1 MAVGVS
7 DDVAER
13 AASAA
18 GDPPIPG
25 MPPRPA
31 RRLPTW
37 TFLRTAATNSLAA
50 CDAELFERLIVP
62 RNYWS
67 QQVLFV
73 SDPDAIRH
81 VLIDRF
87 DNYPRVTSIR
97 RLFETDLRTGTLA
110 SEGEVWRRHRRV
122 ATPTIDPRSIR
133 PDIPAMLELAGR
145 IADAVAAEGST
156 APVDIERSVGSLSTL
171 LWNQVVTGGDPA
183 GLPILRWLSKVPHKP
198 RLIDLIPKP
207 PWLADRLIHR
217 RRDPALPL
225 LDADLHAMIAARRG
239 PDYAGPH
246 DLLWRLAHGRDRQTG
261 EGLPDA
267 EVRDEA
273 ASLIAGG
280 AASVR
285 ALTWI
290 WYLLALH
297 PAVEARFH
305 AELDAAMPDGVATPD
320 ALDKLPYT
328 RRVLDEV
335 MRLYPPI
342 PAILRQAAARDVVGG
357 HRVRRGA
364 IIAVMPWIV
373 HRHRKLWRDPDLFD
387 PERFTEGNGVGRP
400 RLAYLPFA
408 TGPRVCVGASFA
420 LTQMLVVIA
429 VLGRRFRFRLASDAP
444 VVPFGAISLQPKGGL
459 PVLVEPR

>member
-1 MAVGVS
+1 MAVGVL
-7 DDVAER
+7 DDGVEG
-13 AASAA
+13 AAAPA
-18 GDPPIPG
+18 QPPVPG
-25 MPPRPA
+25 MPPRPD

-50 CDAELFERLIVP
+50 CDAELFETLVVP
-62 RNYWS
+62 RRYWS
-67 QQVLFV
+67 QPVLFV

-87 DNYPRVTSIR
+87 DDYPRVTSIR

-133 PDIPAMLELAGR
+133 PDVPAMLDLAAR
-145 IADAVAAEGST
+145 IGDEIAAAGST

-198 RLIDLIPKP
+198 RMIALIPKP
-207 PWLADRLIHR
+207 TWLADRLVHH

-225 LDADLHAMIAARRG
+225 LDAELHAMIAARRR
-239 PDYAGPH
+239 PDYAGAH
-246 DLLWRLAHGRDRQTG
+246 DLLWRLAHGRDRQSG
-261 EGLPDA
+261 ETLPDS

-297 PAVEARFH
+297 PGVEARFH
-305 AELDAAMPDGVATPD
+305 AELDAAMPDGVATPEV
-320 ALDKLPYT
+320 LERLPYT
-328 RRVLDEV
+328 RRVLEEV

-342 PAILRQAAARDVVGG
+342 PAILRQAAARDVVAG

-364 IIAVMPWIV
+364 IIAILPWIV
-373 HRHRKLWRDPDLFD
+373 HRHRTLWRDPDRFD
-387 PERFTEGNGVGRP
+387 PERFTADNSVGRP

-420 LTQMLVVIA
+420 MTQMLVVIA
-429 VLGRRFRFRLASDAP
+429 VLGRRFRFRLASDGP
-444 VVPFGAISLQPKGGL
+444 VVPFGAISLQPQGGL
-459 PVLVEPR
+459 PVLVERR